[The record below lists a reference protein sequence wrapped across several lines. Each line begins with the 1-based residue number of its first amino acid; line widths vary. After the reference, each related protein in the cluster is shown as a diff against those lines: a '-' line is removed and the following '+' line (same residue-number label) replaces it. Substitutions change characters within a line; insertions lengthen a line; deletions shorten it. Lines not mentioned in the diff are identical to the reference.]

1 MVLRFAA
8 RTRSTTY
15 SCVKGNRGEFP
26 KRELNWVVTPA
37 DGPFVGIASRFFSRK
52 ALSSAKIDR
61 TKIALC
67 LHKSNFWTVKLHRAQ
82 ARDRAGAKR
91 KRGWHCGLNCAGQ
104 HRGLKIACYGLHH
117 NGIKY
122 TYEKNAVKYTQDQKF
137 RYIFT

>member
-91 KRGWHCGLNCAGQ
+91 KRGWHCGL
-104 HRGLKIACYGLHH
+104 KIACYGLHH

-122 TYEKNAVKYTQDQKF
+122 TYEKNAVKYTKNQKF